1 MTLAGFILDDVW
13 DEMANLVVSC
23 LDWETRPS
31 SPSSIRLI
39 SFGKLLDDK
48 SPISG
53 MYSVVWPWLL
63 FILRIMIIY

>member
-1 MTLAGFILDDVW
+1 M
-13 DEMANLVVSC
+13 VVDA
-23 LDWETRPS
+23 DWETRPS

-53 MYSVVWPWLL
+53 MFFPLVIAWLL
-63 FILRIMIIY
+63 WS